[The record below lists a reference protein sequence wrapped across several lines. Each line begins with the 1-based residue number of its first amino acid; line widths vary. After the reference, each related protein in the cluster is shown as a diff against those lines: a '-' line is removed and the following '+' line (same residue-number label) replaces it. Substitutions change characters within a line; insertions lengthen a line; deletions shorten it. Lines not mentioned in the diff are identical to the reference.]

1 MIIIKQP
8 KKTAQTYEN
17 KYVRFFYKNKC
28 EKSVDVSE
36 DFTPLWIIRFCPIKF
51 VLQIYEFDVFP
62 K

>member
-36 DFTPLWIIRFCPIKF
+36 DFTPLWIKILSCTICTAN
-51 VLQIYEFDVFP
+51 L
-62 K
+62 

>member
-28 EKSVDVSE
+28 EKSVYVRISHHCG
-36 DFTPLWIIRFCPIKF
+36 LKFCPVQF
-51 VLQIYEFDVFP
+51 VLQL
-62 K
+62 